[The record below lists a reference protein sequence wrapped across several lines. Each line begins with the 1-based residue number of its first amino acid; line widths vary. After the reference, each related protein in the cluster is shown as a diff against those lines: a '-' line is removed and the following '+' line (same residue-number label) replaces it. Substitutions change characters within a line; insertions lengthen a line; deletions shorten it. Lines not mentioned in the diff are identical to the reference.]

1 MTVSLDHP
9 VLSIL
14 FVIMI
19 FIVNPQGQGGRGW
32 RRRRRAKIHLNIVL
46 YYWPSVASPTTS
58 PFPDKV
64 WVVWE
69 EDKIRVLTKFAAG
82 IKIKPNFKKLH
93 KISGGERKVLSSSV
107 FPHHSLLL
115 LEEIFS
121 LLLSQTTNFCFHKSS
136 TATKK
141 ILWIKMLSVLH
152 LCRWYCLSCN
162 LLIISRQIKRHFPKI
177 KIKFLDFFCFIKA

>member
-1 MTVSLDHP
+1 MKVNKIMME
-9 VLSIL
+9 VLSIQVLRIL

-121 LLLSQTTNFCFHKSS
+121 LLLSQTINSKQKYLADWNIVC
-136 TATKK
+136 ATS
-141 ILWIKMLSVLH
+141 LPSVKTLPP
-152 LCRWYCLSCN
+152 
-162 LLIISRQIKRHFPKI
+162 PK
-177 KIKFLDFFCFIKA
+177 

>member
-9 VLSIL
+9 VLRIL

-107 FPHHSLLL
+107 FSPLFTFAAWRNLLT
-115 LEEIFS
+115 FAF
-121 LLLSQTTNFCFHKSS
+121 TNHQQQ
-136 TATKK
+136 TKK
-141 ILWIKMLSVLH
+141 SWGLKCCVCYIFAFAL
-152 LCRWYCLSCN
+152 
-162 LLIISRQIKRHFPKI
+162 RHFPPKI
-177 KIKFLDFFCFIKA
+177 KRDDTIPGMWK